1 MLWTVI
7 EAELVNIKNKH
18 GKRVAYI
25 SICMAEY
32 WKIQGDELQDLYSFR
47 WNIKTSYY
55 EQKTFW
61 SLCSYMVRSCKG
73 INYKTVKINDLCIGT
88 ENIFISPRLFFQD
101 GRVPRRIFCEERI
114 AIAFVIPGKPLSKK
128 KIQY

>member
-1 MLWTVI
+1 MSLSYRVTFLCNV
-7 EAELVNIKNKH
+7 L
-18 GKRVAYI
+18 GKIHYTSESPVRYFL
-25 SICMAEY
+25 M
-32 WKIQGDELQDLYSFR
+32 KKLQS
-47 WNIKTSYY
+47 
-55 EQKTFW
+55 
-61 SLCSYMVRSCKG
+61 G
-73 INYKTVKINDLCIGT
+73 VKINDLCIGT

>member
-1 MLWTVI
+1 MLVLI
-7 EAELVNIKNKH
+7 
-18 GKRVAYI
+18 KRV
-25 SICMAEY
+25 
-32 WKIQGDELQDLYSFR
+32 
-47 WNIKTSYY
+47 KTKYLLL
-55 EQKTFW
+55 EQKKFQNKSKNIDEVYQSVFFRCIMFLSYRVTF
-61 SLCSYMVRSCKG
+61 LCNVLEQTHYTSESPVRYFFMKKLQSG
-73 INYKTVKINDLCIGT
+73 VQINDLCIGT